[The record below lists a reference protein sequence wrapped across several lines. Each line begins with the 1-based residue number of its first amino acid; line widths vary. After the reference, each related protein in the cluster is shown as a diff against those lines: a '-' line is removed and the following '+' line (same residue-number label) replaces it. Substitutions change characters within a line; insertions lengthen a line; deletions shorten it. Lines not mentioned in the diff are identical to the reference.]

1 MPGQHRLCRACAT
14 ERDATAVQRRE
25 DDRLKFNGT
34 QAWWITRGY
43 DPVFIAALL
52 VQRDV
57 QPGQVHPRA
66 PKDLRALL
74 SSEVSAPF
82 GEVSKHQGSRRGS
95 PQLVV
100 HCRRPARLR
109 PTTPRLCGSCA
120 AALVARRRSPARG
133 SAHTPAKTTCR
144 GPRARGWCEH
154 RSGTAGGR
162 WEPCLPGQPASS
174 LVPHALVRTAFAN
187 SKADR
192 RGLWIRHDDTH
203 PQADTL
209 RSRVRTMRRYGVRHT
224 FSQLVPRQSV
234 LVFRGA
240 GVILVTSPGEPSVR
254 TSSGDDCLLY
264 LSNY

>member
-109 PTTPRLCGSCA
+109 PTTPRPCDSCAA
-120 AALVARRRSPARG
+120 AALVARRSPASW
-133 SAHTPAKTTCR
+133 SAHPPAATTCR
-144 GPRARGWCEH
+144 GPGARGVVSIPERHRKRAMGAAFTRPTSSVFGTARAR
-154 RSGTAGGR
+154 A
-162 WEPCLPGQPASS
+162 
-174 LVPHALVRTAFAN
+174 
-187 SKADR
+187 
-192 RGLWIRHDDTH
+192 
-203 PQADTL
+203 
-209 RSRVRTMRRYGVRHT
+209 YGVCRSNGQSARPLGTTRRHT
-224 FSQLVPRQSV
+224 PSGGYYQAAGPHHAPIRRQTDGFALGVTRARVGVYEPRSWCHV
-234 LVFRGA
+234 GNTSWLALGPRRARACRG
-240 GVILVTSPGEPSVR
+240 
-254 TSSGDDCLLY
+254 
-264 LSNY
+264 